1 MKFLSLPRTLTLVH
15 VSGVQPVRRR
25 GQEPVPLRRLRHLSD
40 RRQGA
45 LLPLRGLQHV
55 PAHAAQDRRPQGEW
69 MRGDEPGEQEFKAL
83 FNQHLMV
90 Q

>member
-1 MKFLSLPRTLTLVH
+1 M
-15 VSGVQPVRRR
+15 SGVQPVRRR

-69 MRGDEPGEQEFKAL
+69 MRGGEPGEQEFKAL